1 MKNSKLSKIVLTVL
15 VSTSAV
21 LVLSNESKAQPQ
33 SSAPSSPNSA
43 IRVNEQSGSHF
54 VNACAAAAEE
64 LAVSRKLIDALER
77 QNRAFS
83 ERLETARQT
92 EMLLKELSETRRA
105 ENEALRA
112 TVSAKN
118 ETLAAKNAALAKQ
131 DELIAE
137 LRRRKSSPWKRIGDI
152 LIGVAVSSLLR

>member
-1 MKNSKLSKIVLTVL
+1 MMLVSVSTVL
-15 VSTSAV
+15 ALSAA
-21 LVLSNESKAQPQ
+21 LKAQPPN
-33 SSAPSSPNSA
+33 SAPNSPNSA
-43 IRVNEQSGSHF
+43 IPVRTGNRSDRISTSASQI

-77 QNRAFS
+77 ENRAFS

-112 TVSAKN
+112 TVLAKN
-118 ETLAAKNAALAKQ
+118 ETLAAKDAALAKQ

-152 LIGVAVSSLLR
+152 LIGVAVSSLLK